1 MSDEAKKV
9 NEEFNEDVENK
20 EGETDSKEQES
31 NNENNSTDEGA
42 ANKKERTFTQAQ
54 VNRMMTKEKNQGRNS
69 VYKELG
75 IDPKDSKAIAQFKA
89 FIEAQKTDEQKAAE
103 QQAEAN
109 NKAAENERRVVI
121 AEAKAE
127 AMMMGV
133 RLQYVDDVVTLALA
147 KMTDGDDIKTVL
159 GEMKTKYAAWF
170 DGSSEEEKEA
180 VGKKGTGS
188 SVATD
193 KSNSSNKKK
202 EEVAG
207 IGKRLAAQRKSSQK
221 KSSYWGNR

>member
-1 MSDEAKKV
+1 MSEEAKKT
-9 NEEFNEDVENK
+9 NEEMNEDVENK
-20 EGETDSKEQES
+20 EVETDSEEQETNS
-31 NNENNSTDEGA
+31 NNSTGEGA
-42 ANKKERTFTQAQ
+42 GKKERTFTQAQ

-109 NKAAENERRVVI
+109 SKAAENERRVVV

-127 AMMMGV
+127 AMIMGV

-147 KMTDGDDIKTVL
+147 KMADGDDIKTVL
-159 GEMKTKYAAWF
+159 GEMKTKYPVWF
-170 DGSSEEEKEA
+170 SGDSEEEKEA

-202 EEVAG
+202 EEVTG

>member
-1 MSDEAKKV
+1 MSEEAKKT
-9 NEEFNEDVENK
+9 NEEINEDVENK
-20 EGETDSKEQES
+20 EVETETEEQEV
-31 NNENNSTDEGA
+31 NNNNNTTDEGA
-42 ANKKERTFTQAQ
+42 AKKERTFTQAQ

-109 NKAAENERRVVI
+109 SKAAENERRVVV

-127 AMMMGV
+127 AMIMGV

-147 KMTDGDDIKTVL
+147 KMADGDDIKTVL
-159 GEMKTKYAAWF
+159 GEMKTKYPVWF
-170 DGSSEEEKEA
+170 SGDSEEEKEA

-202 EEVAG
+202 EEVTG

>member
-1 MSDEAKKV
+1 MKKS
-9 NEEFNEDVENK
+9 NEEMNEDVENK
-20 EGETDSKEQES
+20 EVETDSEEQETNS
-31 NNENNSTDEGA
+31 NNSTGEGVG
-42 ANKKERTFTQAQ
+42 KKERTFTQAQ

-89 FIEAQKTDEQKAAE
+89 FIEAQKTDEQKVAE

-109 NKAAENERRVVI
+109 SRAAENERRVVV

-127 AMMMGV
+127 AMIMGV

-147 KMTDGDDIKTVL
+147 KMADGDDIKTVL
-159 GEMKTKYAAWF
+159 GEMKTKYPVWF

-202 EEVAG
+202 EEVTG

>member
-1 MSDEAKKV
+1 MKKL
-9 NEEFNEDVENK
+9 NEEMNEDVENK
-20 EGETDSKEQES
+20 EVETDSEEQEI
-31 NNENNSTDEGA
+31 NNNNSTDEGA
-42 ANKKERTFTQAQ
+42 GKKERTFTQAQ

-89 FIEAQKTDEQKAAE
+89 FIEAQKTDEQKVAE

-109 NKAAENERRVVI
+109 SRAAENERRVVV

-127 AMMMGV
+127 AMIMGV

-147 KMTDGDDIKTVL
+147 KMADGDDIKTVL
-159 GEMKTKYAAWF
+159 GEMKTKYPVWF
-170 DGSSEEEKEA
+170 DSSSEEEKEA

-202 EEVAG
+202 EEITG